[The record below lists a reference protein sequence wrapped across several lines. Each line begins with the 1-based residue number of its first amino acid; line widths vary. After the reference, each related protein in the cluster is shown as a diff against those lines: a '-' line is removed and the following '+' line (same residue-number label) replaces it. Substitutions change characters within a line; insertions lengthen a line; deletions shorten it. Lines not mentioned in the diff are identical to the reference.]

1 MLIIDFLLAS
11 LAAITVKVIDVIKKA
26 DAKNQVSFVI
36 AVAAD
41 RPDIK
46 PPSEPPVDPNPPPSD
61 RCIKTALIRS
71 KAKIRC
77 IVKIILF
84 IFKNSFYF

>member
-11 LAAITVKVIDVIKKA
+11 LAAITVKVIDVSKKA

-36 AVAAD
+36 AVAAE

-46 PPSEPPVDPNPPPSD
+46 PPSEPPVDPNPPPSE
-61 RCIKTALIRS
+61 RCIRTALIRS
-71 KAKIRC
+71 KARIKC

-84 IFKNSFYF
+84 MF